1 MLRNLS
7 PTVFSLLMLWPL
19 PTSYAGLE
27 NLQCLPNCSERD
39 VIEHIFDGYAV
50 TERPVVNKST
60 VVEVKVRL
68 SINQIM
74 DLNVVRQSLTAI
86 YSQELNWYDQFLT
99 WKPSDYGGVTR
110 IRVPK
115 SKLWLPDINV
125 FQRIN
130 WADVQSLEQVLTNPI
145 VQYNGQV
152 TVQEPRYLTSAC
164 SVDVKYFPFDA
175 HNCTINI
182 GSWTYKPFEVDVK
195 PGNFAAGTL

>member
-1 MLRNLS
+1 MSN
-7 PTVFSLLMLWPL
+7 V
-19 PTSYAGLE
+19 
-27 NLQCLPNCSERD
+27 
-39 VIEHIFDGYAV
+39 FDGYAV
-50 TERPVVNKST
+50 TERPVVNKTT
-60 VVEVKVRL
+60 VILVKVRL

-86 YSQELNWYDQFLT
+86 YSQEMNWYDEFLT
-99 WKPSDYGGVTR
+99 WTPAEYGGVRR

-115 SKLWLPDINV
+115 DNIWLPDINV

-145 VQYNGQV
+145 VQWDGRV

-175 HNCTINI
+175 HHCTINI
-182 GSWTYKPFEVDVK
+182 GSWTYKPYEVDVM
-195 PGNFAAGTL
+195 PGEFAAGTL